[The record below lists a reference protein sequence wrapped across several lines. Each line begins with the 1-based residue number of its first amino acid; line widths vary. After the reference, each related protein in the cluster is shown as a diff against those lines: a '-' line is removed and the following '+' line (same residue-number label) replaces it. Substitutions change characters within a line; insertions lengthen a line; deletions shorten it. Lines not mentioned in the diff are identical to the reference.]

1 MITGIGADIAVVSRF
16 EKWVQNEALINR
28 FFHPDEIGCLA
39 RSLKI
44 AARSLGARFAAKE
57 AFGKALGTGL
67 CGLELKD
74 ICVVQDEGGRP
85 SLAVYGSALGLL
97 KKNGADTIHVSL
109 SHDGEY
115 ALAFVVLEKT
125 LGGVNGKIA

>member
-16 EKWVQNEALINR
+16 EKWVKNEALVHR
-28 FFHPDEIGCLA
+28 FFHPGELGILS
-39 RSLKI
+39 RPLKI
-44 AARSLGARFAAKE
+44 AARSLGVRFAAKE

-67 CGLELKD
+67 KGFELKD
-74 ICVVQDEGGRP
+74 ICVVQDKGGKP
-85 SLAVYGSALGLL
+85 SLAVYRGALKSL

-115 ALAFVVLEKT
+115 ALAFVVLEQK
-125 LGGVNGKIA
+125 GSENEKIS

>member
-1 MITGIGADIAVVSRF
+1 MITGIGADIAVVRRF
-16 EKWVQNEALINR
+16 EKWVRNEALINR
-28 FFHPDEIGCLA
+28 FFHPDELGILS

-57 AFGKALGTGL
+57 AFGKALGTGFT
-67 CGLELKD
+67 GLVLKD
-74 ICVVQDEGGRP
+74 ICVVQDEDGKP
-85 SLAVYGSALGLL
+85 SLVVYGSALSLL

-115 ALAFVVLEKT
+115 ALAFVVLEK
-125 LGGVNGKIA
+125 K